1 MVKKFWV
8 GAAYAV
14 IVVLALVAWAVLGTW
29 VEISIL
35 LPLIGQDWAE
45 TVMFVPMIIGGGLVG
60 YFGRIYW
67 HPFKKKA
74 GV

>member
-1 MVKKFWV
+1 MKKTLV

-14 IVVLALVAWAVLGTW
+14 ITVLALVAWATLTTV
-29 VEISIL
+29 VEQFIL

-45 TVMFVPMIIGGGLVG
+45 TVMFVPMVVGGGLVA